1 MCIVNDILNS
11 IIFEQYLSRRNS
23 LHAFVSWNPQGVW
36 VQTPSV
42 AHSRMYSEAFN
53 PFEHCE
59 FRFHQQ
65 WSSKGDHYSQSS
77 HTLRTSMF
85 IVCMRP
91 PMRIGYWHVGALP
104 LTQQWCLVLSLQE
117 PRSKWVHR
125 QAAPLIEYLTN
136 ANFMWVHTAPQ
147 LHGNGIKYDS
157 ILNTLTAQ
165 RRFIEP
171 IYGASGWVAWATFEP
186 WNPVSI
192 KKGRCLWVCLCTRQF
207 TSKKRMMLSCDG
219 STFDNH
225 VSLPLNNLRINI
237 LMKSRQYKTPN
248 TRSRGFS
255 PKVRVTSSGPS
266 YRASFRSESGDKV
279 DIVGLY
285 PLCFAKLKT
294 LLKLSNESMQ
304 CNETLKE
311 NVKDLQNSE
320 HALKYAWSGYSCRLG
335 I

>member
-104 LTQQWCLVLSLQE
+104 LTQQWCLVLSLQD
-117 PRSKWVHR
+117 PLSQWVHR
-125 QAAPLIEYLTN
+125 QAAPLIEYPHQCEL
-136 ANFMWVHTAPQ
+136 
-147 LHGNGIKYDS
+147 
-157 ILNTLTAQ
+157 
-165 RRFIEP
+165 
-171 IYGASGWVAWATFEP
+171 
-186 WNPVSI
+186 
-192 KKGRCLWVCLCTRQF
+192 
-207 TSKKRMMLSCDG
+207 
-219 STFDNH
+219 H
-225 VSLPLNNLRINI
+225 VSPYCSTTARQWHQIWLHSQYFDGAETFHRTNLRGIW
-237 LMKSRQYKTPN
+237 MSRLGN
-248 TRSRGFS
+248 
-255 PKVRVTSSGPS
+255 
-266 YRASFRSESGDKV
+266 FR
-279 DIVGLY
+279 
-285 PLCFAKLKT
+285 
-294 LLKLSNESMQ
+294 
-304 CNETLKE
+304 
-311 NVKDLQNSE
+311 
-320 HALKYAWSGYSCRLG
+320 ALKPCKYQKRTVSVGVPLHTS
-335 I
+335 IHI